1 MKTFIDK
8 VAQDRLGYFSK
19 LRPESRRK
27 MILMGEIRRGFLEK
41 VALNVAL
48 KDKSSTHNMWVRG
61 TSQGKKGL
69 CVKAVWR
76 WQEDE
81 EEL

>member
-19 LRPESRRK
+19 LRPENRRK
-27 MILMGEIRRGFLEK
+27 MILVGEIRRGFLEK

-48 KDKSSTHNMWVRG
+48 KDKSSTHRHVGKGHKPRQEG
-61 TSQGKKGL
+61 TVGEGG
-69 CVKAVWR
+69 VA
-76 WQEDE
+76 EAGG
-81 EEL
+81 